1 MPSSGPPTREDL
13 PVKGRPEALD
23 MSHQRV
29 SQIVR
34 SQDIRQ
40 PLVLTLHGC
49 TN

>member
-1 MPSSGPPTREDL
+1 MKAIAE
-13 PVKGRPEALD
+13 VLD